1 MPRRLRTETIQ
12 KIRERDRV
20 NRRYKRRA
28 RFDVVFTL
36 RRNVLRIDI
45 LAHLTLHDRE
55 IVARAF
61 KLIEFRQKR
70 RIKRYELTRRF
81 KHRASYITYFDS
93 EFPTQHR
100 RILRQNIRYFV
111 RVRERTKSLRLV
123 KVRSLLQHKPIIDIL
138 QNYIF
143 EVYAID
149 RAFLSLTPE
158 ERMELVNYLIE
169 VARGNRLYKQLI
181 LEKPLLRYL
190 ALRYILYYQ
199 EAPFTHNIYAL
210 RITPLMLL
218 LTREMAQQYYI
229 MRVLEASL
237 LKRLALIGINK
248 NLPFQFYRYFS
259 KRGGEFINSMT
270 YSSYSSSGTRNDEI
284 ICARNDL
291 QESVWK
297 RPLFEVVFKPHEIKR
312 ATVRALGLRELYDD
326 VRYPSVYA
334 MIDRRTRISK
344 LYDSNANKVLLINKQ
359 RRRFKEIVAKR
370 II

>member
-1 MPRRLRTETIQ
+1 
-12 KIRERDRV
+12 
-20 NRRYKRRA
+20 
-28 RFDVVFTL
+28 
-36 RRNVLRIDI
+36 
-45 LAHLTLHDRE
+45 
-55 IVARAF
+55 
-61 KLIEFRQKR
+61 
-70 RIKRYELTRRF
+70 
-81 KHRASYITYFDS
+81 
-93 EFPTQHR
+93 
-100 RILRQNIRYFV
+100 
-111 RVRERTKSLRLV
+111 LRLV
-123 KVRSLLQHKPIIDIL
+123 KVRSLLQHKPILDIL

-158 ERMELVNYLIE
+158 ERADLVNYLIE